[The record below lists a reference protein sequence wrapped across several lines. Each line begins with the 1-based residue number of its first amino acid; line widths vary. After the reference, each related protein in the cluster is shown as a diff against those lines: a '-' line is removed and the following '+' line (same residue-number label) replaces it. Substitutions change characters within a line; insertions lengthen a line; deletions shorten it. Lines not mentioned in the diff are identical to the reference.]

1 MSRKN
6 GLSRLA
12 AEGDPGLD
20 GFRGGEGAGA
30 QRAERGLR
38 FDHGDALFEVAR
50 GTTAL
55 AGPPGGE
62 VCPDVD
68 GDRFGGPHGMG
79 GPEGAG
85 VAEAAIEGELAVDVL
100 CREEE
105 GDGAGGEEDLG
116 GDGAVFDEHL
126 AGAPALADDD
136 AEGDARAPVA
146 DKGVDHGFEDAHI
159 EQAVAPVA
167 GEVEAGAGGGGGA
180 EPERLEL
187 FGGHAAGDGVA
198 VEGSGGG
205 ADDEVEFAHG
215 AVGSGLEGAEES
227 AAAEDEGAASVALVG
242 LVHVSHV
249 TGAGPAASGTMKFG
263 MEWNPGLY
271 GPEAA
276 KMLALAGDG
285 RRLMPLVSP
294 RSADAELARLLRRSS
309 RELFPEAARPEA
321 AHAGLWMYFG
331 FFDESHAIA
340 QDLKTAEGSYWHGI
354 LHRMEPDAWNAGY
367 WFGRV
372 GQHPVFPALHAAAKA
387 LGYPVGGR
395 WDAKAFIDACDR
407 TGAGRDPLLEQVQL
421 AEWQILFDYC
431 AGKSF

>member
-1 MSRKN
+1 MGRV
-6 GLSRLA
+6 A
-12 AEGDPGLD
+12 PEGDPGLD

-30 QRAERGLR
+30 ERAERGLR
-38 FDHGDALFEVAR
+38 FDHSDGFFEATGGATVV
-50 GTTAL
+50 

-62 VCPDVD
+62 MGPDID
-68 GDRFGGPHGMG
+68 GDDFGGAHNAG
-79 GPEGAG
+79 GPERAG
-85 VAEAAIEGELAVDVL
+85 VAKAAIEGESTVYVL
-100 CREEE
+100 SREEE
-105 GDGAGGEEDLG
+105 RYGAGGEEDLG

-126 AGAPALADDD
+126 AAAPALADDD

-146 DKGVDHGFEDAHI
+146 DKAVDHGFEGASV
-159 EQAVAPVA
+159 EQAIAPVA
-167 GEVEAGAGGGGGA
+167 GEVETGAGGGGGV
-180 EPERLEL
+180 EPERLEF

-205 ADDEVEFAHG
+205 ADDEVELAHG
-215 AVGSGLEGAEES
+215 AVGTGLEGAEE
-227 AAAEDEGAASVALVG
+227 AAATEDEGAASGRLFG
-242 LVHVSHV
+242 RVHVSHV
-249 TGAGPAASGTMKFG
+249 TGAEVPASGTMKFG

-294 RSADAELARLLRRSS
+294 RSADAELARLLRRPS